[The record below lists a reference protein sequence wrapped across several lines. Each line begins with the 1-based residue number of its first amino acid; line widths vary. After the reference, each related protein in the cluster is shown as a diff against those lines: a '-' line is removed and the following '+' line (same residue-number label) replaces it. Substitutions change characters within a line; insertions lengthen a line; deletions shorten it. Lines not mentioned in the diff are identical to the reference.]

1 MNLIHYSNTS
11 NKEVVNLINKD
22 ITYSVLTR
30 ILQNTCTDI
39 YTNNESVIIC
49 YSFPPYPIW
58 VWCKDITNKEDVNSV
73 CNCLKDNYL
82 SNGKYNII
90 LSHELLNELKRI
102 DSIYKDLSLKME
114 LYSYQLDKIN
124 EIAYP
129 CDGKIEL
136 ANSSNLKELT
146 YIFKDMFF
154 EMEGFS
160 FDLEEC
166 KNRVMRHIEN
176 QTLFTL
182 KNENDE
188 ILAITSKS
196 DDGVYAK
203 ISSVYT
209 VPKYRRRGYAIN
221 LVHYVTELLLEQ
233 NLIPILYTNG
243 GYVASNECYKKIGYY
258 QVGRLCNVEN
268 R

>member
-1 MNLIHYSNTS
+1 
-11 NKEVVNLINKD
+11 
-22 ITYSVLTR
+22 
-30 ILQNTCTDI
+30 
-39 YTNNESVIIC
+39 
-49 YSFPPYPIW
+49 
-58 VWCKDITNKEDVNSV
+58 
-73 CNCLKDNYL
+73 
-82 SNGKYNII
+82 
-90 LSHELLNELKRI
+90 
-102 DSIYKDLSLKME
+102 
-114 LYSYQLDKIN
+114 
-124 EIAYP
+124 
-129 CDGKIEL
+129 
-136 ANSSNLKELT
+136 
-146 YIFKDMFF
+146 MFF
-154 EMEGFS
+154 EMEGFN